1 MKIGQV
7 VRSLA
12 GRDQGRYYV
21 VMGQEDDKLLLVDG
35 YIRRT
40 EFPKRK
46 NPKHVQKTNH
56 RIQEIA
62 AKTKAD
68 KVLTNKE
75 INRALSE
82 LGCLG
87 DKDENGI

>member
-1 MKIGQV
+1 MLGDGVIKIGQV

-40 EFPKRK
+40 EFPKK
-46 NPKHVQKTNH
+46 EPKHVQKTNH
-56 RIQEIA
+56 RIQEILCQ
-62 AKTKAD
+62 KLKPI
-68 KVLTNKE
+68 K
-75 INRALSE
+75 
-82 LGCLG
+82 C
-87 DKDENGI
+87 